1 MTDFAGGI
9 LELSRPQ
16 SPPFPDPDVS
26 TPKTP
31 DAAIAPPVGSPFPS
45 NPRDPRNSQ
54 SVPTMVPFERVDTF
68 DLLALGVDQTD
79 PTNFGPAQNAGL
91 VGGQVTNLA
100 VNYPSGDHAGGL
112 LRTIDLDW
120 FDRWIVNPGS
130 LDLGNILTTQVRQL
144 ELLNNFKREFRDWE
158 AFVNNAGAGIDAT
171 NLPGLPLNFAPLSS
185 FVLNVQ
191 VSTAGPPSISGTL
204 DFDIDQ
210 TPPDILVVPVTGNR
224 ITLFQYR
231 PQSPIKETLEFET
244 DIIELN
250 DGTEQRI
257 NVRENPRQR
266 FQFLIRTDDDRTRD
280 SINAVLFDW
289 QSRVFGLPVWHESKP
304 LDAPLAIGNTTVQ
317 VDTTNADFRPLGL
330 VMIYDDNFRAETL
343 EILTVNPTNI
353 ELQVGVT
360 KAFDAV
366 NTIVIPV
373 RTALTKPQLSNKRYA
388 IGPSDFSL
396 EFTTLDNVDL
406 SSSAAFATYQGKGQT
421 EPKPLIDRLNFMGG
435 ATLSE
440 GIRRKVTRLDP
451 ETAPAIQFS
460 PWNKGKPSFLY
471 GFEAKSFADTWDFRQ
486 LLHFLKG
493 SQLAFYV
500 GTGRNDIKAVQD
512 MADTSTQIDFEN
524 HGFTQFVQQVT
535 PRGDLQIH
543 RLDGTTSQHE
553 ITGSVVVSDD
563 VERLTVNPG
572 ITPALPVAEIDRI
585 EFLTLSRIS
594 NDQAKFSHRRP
605 GETRLDFNLTGVPS

>member
-26 TPKTP
+26 TPKMP
-31 DAAIAPPVGSPFPS
+31 NAAIAPPVGSPFPS

-231 PQSPIKETLEFET
+231 PQSPIKETL
-244 DIIELN
+244 
-250 DGTEQRI
+250 
-257 NVRENPRQR
+257 
-266 FQFLIRTDDDRTRD
+266 
-280 SINAVLFDW
+280 
-289 QSRVFGLPVWHESKP
+289 
-304 LDAPLAIGNTTVQ
+304 
-317 VDTTNADFRPLGL
+317 
-330 VMIYDDNFRAETL
+330 
-343 EILTVNPTNI
+343 
-353 ELQVGVT
+353 
-360 KAFDAV
+360 
-366 NTIVIPV
+366 
-373 RTALTKPQLSNKRYA
+373 
-388 IGPSDFSL
+388 
-396 EFTTLDNVDL
+396 
-406 SSSAAFATYQGKGQT
+406 
-421 EPKPLIDRLNFMGG
+421 
-435 ATLSE
+435 
-440 GIRRKVTRLDP
+440 
-451 ETAPAIQFS
+451 
-460 PWNKGKPSFLY
+460 
-471 GFEAKSFADTWDFRQ
+471 
-486 LLHFLKG
+486 
-493 SQLAFYV
+493 
-500 GTGRNDIKAVQD
+500 
-512 MADTSTQIDFEN
+512 
-524 HGFTQFVQQVT
+524 
-535 PRGDLQIH
+535 
-543 RLDGTTSQHE
+543 
-553 ITGSVVVSDD
+553 
-563 VERLTVNPG
+563 
-572 ITPALPVAEIDRI
+572 
-585 EFLTLSRIS
+585 
-594 NDQAKFSHRRP
+594 
-605 GETRLDFNLTGVPS
+605 